1 LQDEHFSQ
9 FLGEISTNPRR
20 SAIKLCRVLRIMETS
35 LVPMSVS
42 TFMVVSV
49 SMLMVVSVF
58 VTVTVLMIMRV
69 FVSVIMSVVM
79 FVAVLGIVTMLV
91 SVTTNVRVPV
101 PMFVIMLFVIMRM
114 FVFMFVAH
122 DCIPSHGI
130 YLRPCNYVGGANST
144 ADLKS
149 SISQVIP

>member
-1 LQDEHFSQ
+1 LIVCV
-9 FLGEISTNPRR
+9 GI
-20 SAIKLCRVLRIMETS
+20 A
-35 LVPMSVS
+35 
-42 TFMVVSV
+42 
-49 SMLMVVSVF
+49 F
-58 VTVTVLMIMRV
+58 VTVIMTMR
-69 FVSVIMSVVM
+69 MA
-79 FVAVLGIVTMLV
+79 VAMLLLLLMLV
-91 SVTTNVRVPV
+91 
-101 PMFVIMLFVIMRM
+101 LFVIMRM

>member
-1 LQDEHFSQ
+1 
-9 FLGEISTNPRR
+9 
-20 SAIKLCRVLRIMETS
+20 
-35 LVPMSVS
+35 
-42 TFMVVSV
+42 
-49 SMLMVVSVF
+49 
-58 VTVTVLMIMRV
+58 
-69 FVSVIMSVVM
+69 
-79 FVAVLGIVTMLV
+79 
-91 SVTTNVRVPV
+91 
-101 PMFVIMLFVIMRM
+101 MFVIMLFVIMRM